1 MSQPRLALL
10 AGALVVGLGTEAAAQ
25 MIVQP
30 PTQMPGQAQP
40 QSAPPC
46 LTAFL
51 PLREEAEKR
60 AGVLKAAIGRKA
72 PQPELCALFKNFSEA
87 EAKVVKYATTN
98 QAQCNIPSEAVQQMK
113 GNHGKTVQIRDRVC
127 SAAAGP
133 PKPSGPNLGEALGT
147 RALPTP
153 ETTTTGR
160 GTLDTLTGNALAP
173 R

>member
-51 PLREEAEKR
+51 PLREEAEKQAVLTCLVFGLVPALR
-60 AGVLKAAIGRKA
+60 ATGTA
-72 PQPELCALFKNFSEA
+72 P
-87 EAKVVKYATTN
+87 
-98 QAQCNIPSEAVQQMK
+98 
-113 GNHGKTVQIRDRVC
+113 
-127 SAAAGP
+127 AAAMKAG
-133 PKPSGPNLGEALGT
+133 SRGATDT
-147 RALPTP
+147 R
-153 ETTTTGR
+153 ERFGMRRGR
-160 GTLDTLTGNALAP
+160 
-173 R
+173 